1 MFPRLRSLLTTLPQ
15 RKRFE
20 DSLDEEVRFH
30 LDAQTE
36 DLVRTGAPPEEAARR
51 ARVLFGSIE
60 AMKDDCRRAR
70 DLRIARPWKQLYL
83 RGKSTD
89 RGLSDPT
96 PSLAPSNPWRRAVHQ
111 RLAGRGWSA
120 GRSILLVRGARR
132 QGVPRGCPTVA
143 QRGRVAAMT
152 TIIDEGKDQITVSP
166 AAGEDIEIRIGLA
179 K

>member
-83 RGKSTD
+83 RGTASELRPPHRVRHPPATSFG
-89 RGLSDPT
+89 RGL
-96 PSLAPSNPWRRAVHQ
+96 L
-111 RLAGRGWSA
+111 
-120 GRSILLVRGARR
+120 
-132 QGVPRGCPTVA
+132 
-143 QRGRVAAMT
+143 T
-152 TIIDEGKDQITVSP
+152 TGGT
-166 AAGEDIEIRIGLA
+166 
-179 K
+179 